1 MQSCH
6 IVIYICGIFIFLYVS
21 LVKFSYCICRAFIAY
36 EKRVPVNAS
45 EEYDVRFALNDYK
58 EKLMVDG
65 HMLPD
70 PFTLKKGWQTVRESI
85 ALWPNLY
92 LTDIVQYLN
101 MGSTKQFVGKI
112 LNEYKQGKAYM

>member
-1 MQSCH
+1 MSYCYLYFW
-6 IVIYICGIFIFLYVS
+6 YISFLCVS

-36 EKRVPVNAS
+36 KERVPVNAS
-45 EEYDVRFALNDYK
+45 EEHDVRSALNDYK
-58 EKLMVDG
+58 EKLMVDS

-70 PFTLKKGWQTVRESI
+70 PEKRMAKKESI

-92 LTDIVQYLN
+92 LKDIVQYLN

-112 LNEYKQGKAYM
+112 LNEYKQGKAYR

>member
-6 IVIYICGIFIFLYVS
+6 IVIYISGIFIFLYVS

-36 EKRVPVNAS
+36 EEIVPVNAS
-45 EEYDVRFALNDYK
+45 EEHDVRSALNDYK
-58 EKLMVDG
+58 EKLMVNG

-70 PFTLKKGWQTVRESI
+70 PFTLKKGWQTEKESI

-112 LNEYKQGKAYM
+112 LNEYKQGKAYR